1 MDEMDDLE
9 NLASGTPA
17 GNSARPRGSEIDD
30 LENLA
35 GGNADTMM
43 PAGAG
48 GRAAPGP
55 RPRNQVGAGWGF
67 GDTST
72 TTPAPTGGASTTT
85 PTGMSDDK
93 KKGHFDGDDDVI
105 PVIPDL
111 EEEAEEDIT
120 RQVAAPPPPSMAYG
134 ANVRSIRELD
144 SQIASRGLSQLP
156 TNPEEGVDL
165 AILTQC
171 LCAEHQVFEEDA
183 TWDHELIF
191 QEVAS
196 DINAELNAEESET
209 VEVNGTDNNMSYK
222 GGNQM
227 A

>member
-1 MDEMDDLE
+1 MEDIDDLE
-9 NLASGTPA
+9 NLASGNPTR
-17 GNSARPRGSEIDD
+17 NSPSNRPRGSEIDD

-35 GGNADTMM
+35 GG
-43 PAGAG
+43 AGGDMSGGG

-67 GDTST
+67 GDDSNTNSSAPAGGSST
-72 TTPAPTGGASTTT
+72 AQSNV
-85 PTGMSDDK
+85 MSESVDK
-93 KKGHFDGDDDVI
+93 KKSHFDGDDDVI

-120 RQVAAPPPPSMAYG
+120 RQVAAPPIAYSQ
-134 ANVRSIRELD
+134 NVRSIREMD
-144 SQIASRGLSQLP
+144 SAISSRGLSQLP
-156 TNPEEGVDL
+156 TTPEEGVDL

-171 LCAEHQVFEEDA
+171 LCAEHQVFEEDS

-196 DINAELNAEESET
+196 DINAELNAQENDLMEL
-209 VEVNGTDNNMSYK
+209 NGT
-222 GGNQM
+222 

>member
-1 MDEMDDLE
+1 MEEIDDLE
-9 NLASGTPA
+9 NLASGNPTR
-17 GNSARPRGSEIDD
+17 NSPNNRPRGSEIDD

-35 GGNADTMM
+35 GGAGGDMSG
-43 PAGAG
+43 GAG

-67 GDTST
+67 GDTSNT
-72 TTPAPTGGASTTT
+72 TSAPAGGGGGESTSATPMESAA
-85 PTGMSDDK
+85 DK
-93 KKGHFDGDDDVI
+93 KKSHFDGDDDVI

-120 RQVAAPPPPSMAYG
+120 RQVAAPPIAYSQ
-134 ANVRSIRELD
+134 NVRSIREMD
-144 SQIASRGLSQLP
+144 SAISSRGLSQLP
-156 TNPEEGVDL
+156 TTPEEGVDL

-171 LCAEHQVFEEDA
+171 LCAEHQVFEEDSQ
-183 TWDHELIF
+183 WDHELIF

-196 DINAELNAEESET
+196 DINAELNAQENDLMEL
-209 VEVNGTDNNMSYK
+209 NGT
-222 GGNQM
+222 